1 MKNSILLLDGDLPES
16 THGVTIY
23 VLHSDR
29 AHRLADQATKQSCT
43 IQVLPIEA
51 ETRETFAEDA
61 GFERARYEKYIPLL
75 SSRLREIHGIDKPDL
90 YWERVLGFTLLI
102 HISHCRRVFRAGQ
115 LVADHGVSCAVTDQS
130 AINLEHIPSDEVEH
144 RKFFQYSD
152 GGDEQ
157 LMHVYLDHFQEKVS
171 NRVRRL
177 SPGGHMK
184 IVPSSSA
191 FSLLKMMFSNINSIW
206 RNRSIV
212 FQEFIVRLV
221 RLLVSPKVL
230 LLNVNWG
237 KKARQHLELRSRGKV
252 QARHLSLK
260 TGAYENQIN
269 WEARAIFSKAP
280 SGSDDFDNFFFSSLL
295 HAAPSTWLETFSER
309 VKSTRA
315 FLKGFPKLTHLANET
330 LDEDSLLVIAEAAE
344 LNIITIHTEHNY
356 LQQQYLGNNIWYMVR
371 KVDKFLSLG
380 WSSPASEK
388 VIPAGSNFTWIER
401 GVKKVADIPILYIG
415 DSAFVKPPICSAGYG
430 ECGSPNAKRYIESK
444 QSFFSALSADVKSRI
459 YYRDYPE
466 PKRSLLQVHRLDEIF
481 RDEYH
486 GQFGTVDTDGR
497 INMTSLLARCSI
509 LIVDYLSTPYLQG
522 LLGNIPMIVLF
533 NQDSYYLDDNYLDFF
548 DDVISAGI
556 FHTDPVSAADFLS
569 RVVDDPNLWWK
580 GSSVQAARRSFLE
593 RNFGKPEEL
602 DRRIIAYS
610 NEKLG

>member
-1 MKNSILLLDGDLPES
+1 MKNKTLLLDGDLPES
-16 THGVTIY
+16 IHGATIY

-29 AHRLADQATKQSCT
+29 ALRLASQATKQSCT

-51 ETRETFAEDA
+51 ETRAAFAEDA
-61 GFERARYEKYIPLL
+61 TFERKRYEKYIPLL
-75 SSRLREIHGIDKPDL
+75 SSRLREIHGIDRPDL

-102 HISHCRRVFRAGQ
+102 HIYNCRRVFRAGQ
-115 LVADHGVSCAVTDQS
+115 LVADHGMSVTVTDQS
-130 AINLEHIPSDEVEH
+130 AINLEHIPSDELEH
-144 RKFFQYSD
+144 REFFENGD
-152 GGDEQ
+152 GCDEQ
-157 LMHVYLDHFQEKVS
+157 LMHVYLDQLQDKVPI
-171 NRVRRL
+171 RGRKI
-177 SPGGHMK
+177 SPGGPIK
-184 IVPSSSA
+184 IIPSSSA
-191 FSLLKMMFSNINSIW
+191 FSSLKFYIDSIW

-230 LLNVNWG
+230 LLNVHWE

-252 QARHLSLK
+252 QACHLSLK

-344 LNIITIHTEHNY
+344 LNITTIHTEHNY
-356 LQQQYLGNNIWYMVR
+356 LQQQYLGNIVWYILR
-371 KVDKFLSLG
+371 KVDLFLSLG
-380 WSSPASEK
+380 WSSPTSEK
-388 VIPAGSNFTWIER
+388 VIPAGSNFNWIER

-415 DSAFVKPPICSAGYG
+415 DCAFVKPPMCSAGYG

-444 QSFFSALSADVKSRI
+444 QSFFSALSPDIKAKI

-466 PKRSLLQVHRLDEIF
+466 FKRSLLPVHHLDDIF

-486 GQFGTVDTDGR
+486 SQFGTVDADGR
-497 INMTSLLARCSI
+497 IKMTALLARCRI
-509 LIVDYLSTPYLQG
+509 LVVDYLSTPYLQG
-522 LLGNIPMIVLF
+522 LLGNIPMIVLL
-533 NQDSYYLDDNYLDFF
+533 NQDSYYLDDSYLDFF
-548 DDVISAGI
+548 DDVIAAGI
-556 FHTDPVSAADFLS
+556 FHTDPVSAAAFLS
-569 RVVDDPNLWWK
+569 RVVDDPNRWWQ
-580 GSSVQAARRSFLE
+580 GSSVQAARRSFVE
-593 RNFGKPEEL
+593 QNIGKPEDL
-602 DRRIIAYS
+602 NRRLIAFS